1 MAKKRSAPQRRKTPA
16 VRKKSSRRAKKVF
29 DGKRILLALGVLLIL
44 VVAGAVTVR
53 LLLPPP
59 PTPVAVKVPPQAPSR
74 VMPVPKP
81 SPPPMATRPQPRP
94 LPAPPAAPVPAPEPT
109 YEVFPPVETP
119 PPEAPP
125 IAPPP
130 VLPGKPRVALVIDD
144 LGYDLRLAEAFLDL
158 DVPLTLAVLP
168 FSPHQ
173 REVVAAARRRGQQVM
188 LHLPMEPEEYPHVD
202 PGPGALLA
210 RMNPDELIAQLRRD
224 LAQVPEAV
232 GVNNHMGSRLTRE
245 SAHLNQIFS
254 VLKERG
260 LFFIDSR
267 TTSRSIGYQSARL
280 LKVPFAQRD
289 VFLDHRQDP
298 DFVQRQIKE
307 LLRRAEKNGQALGIG
322 HPHRVT
328 LEVLREMLPEIRRRV
343 DLVPAATLVRTLS

>member
-16 VRKKSSRRAKKVF
+16 VRKKSPRRSKRAF
-29 DGKRILLALGVLLIL
+29 AWRRILLALGVLLSL

-59 PTPVAVKVPPQAPSR
+59 STPVALKVPPQPPAR
-74 VMPVPKP
+74 VIPAPKP
-81 SPPPMATRPQPRP
+81 SPPAPIATRPKPI
-94 LPAPPAAPVPAPEPT
+94 PAPPPT

-119 PPEAPP
+119 PPPALIPAPP
-125 IAPPP
+125 A
-130 VLPGKPRVALVIDD
+130 LPGKPRVALVIDD
-144 LGYDLRLAEAFLDL
+144 LGYDTRLAEAFLDL
-158 DVPLTLAVLP
+158 DIPLTLAVLP

-173 REVVAAARRRGQQVM
+173 REVVAAARRHGQAVM
-188 LHLPMEPEEYPHVD
+188 LHLPMEPEEYPNVD

-210 RMNPDELIAQLRRD
+210 RMSPDELIAQLRRD
-224 LAQVPEAV
+224 LDEIPEAV

-245 SAHLNQIFS
+245 SAQLNQIFS
-254 VLKERG
+254 VLRERG

-267 TTSRSIGYQSARL
+267 TTPDSLGYQSARL

-298 DFVQRQIKE
+298 DFVRRQIKE
-307 LLRRAEKNGQALGIG
+307 LLRRAEKSGHAVGIG
-322 HPHRVT
+322 HPHQVT
-328 LEVLREMLPEIRRRV
+328 LDVLREMLPEIRRRV
-343 DLVPAATLVRTLS
+343 ELVPAASVVRPLP

>member
-1 MAKKRSAPQRRKTPA
+1 MAKKRSASQQRKTPA
-16 VRKKSSRRAKKVF
+16 VRKKSSRRSKKTF
-29 DGKRILLALGVLLIL
+29 DWRRILLALGVLLVL

-59 PTPVAVKVPPQAPSR
+59 PMPVAVKVPPQPPAR
-74 VMPVPKP
+74 VLPPPKP
-81 SPPPMATRPQPRP
+81 SPPAQVAPAPTAK
-94 LPAPPAAPVPAPEPT
+94 PAPPPT

-119 PPEAPP
+119 PPQAPP
-125 IAPPP
+125 VALPP

-173 REVVAAARRRGQQVM
+173 SEVVAAARRRGHQVM

-210 RMNPDELIAQLRRD
+210 RMSPDELIAQLRRD

-245 SAHLNQIFS
+245 SVQLNQIFS

-267 TTSRSIGYQSARL
+267 TTSLSLGYQSARL

-289 VFLDHRQDP
+289 VFLDHRQEP
-298 DFVQRQIKE
+298 DFVRGQVKE
-307 LLRRAEKNGQALGIG
+307 LLRRAEKSGQALGIG
-322 HPHRVT
+322 HPHQVT

-343 DLVPAATLVRTLS
+343 ELVPAATLVRTLS